1 MCDGNLL
8 QKMKV
13 KSPMTQLQPS
23 NFNTL
28 LNEIKSTMMSI
39 TSVIT
44 SPIVTAPLI
53 QISTSDV
60 SAMPSPVL
68 RKRDLEMKS
77 GLQHFIW
84 EAVLPGSKNE
94 G

>member
-8 QKMKV
+8 RKMKV

-44 SPIVTAPLI
+44 SPIVTAPSSKLAH
-53 QISTSDV
+53 Q
-60 SAMPSPVL
+60 MFQLCL
-68 RKRDLEMKS
+68 RLFLGKEILR
-77 GLQHFIW
+77 
-84 EAVLPGSKNE
+84 
-94 G
+94 